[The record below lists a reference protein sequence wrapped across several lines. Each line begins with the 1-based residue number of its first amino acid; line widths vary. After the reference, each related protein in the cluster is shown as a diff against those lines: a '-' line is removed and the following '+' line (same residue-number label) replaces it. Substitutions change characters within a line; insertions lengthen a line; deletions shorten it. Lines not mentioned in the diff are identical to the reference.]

1 MSVKIV
7 IADDHPLIAEGIK
20 NAIETNKKFNV
31 VKIVSNGKEAISYVE
46 NNLVD
51 LLLLD
56 IDMPIM
62 NGIECAEK
70 LIAQDK
76 DIKIAILSMHEDPF
90 IVKKVMNLGVKSYM
104 LKTIS
109 NNELLFAIEKII
121 AGENYFNADITKAI
135 LEKKE
140 SLFVSSKFH
149 QKSPLLDE
157 LTKREKEIIKNIS
170 LGLTSQEIADKLFIS
185 FKTVDT
191 HRTNI
196 MRKLDVHNVVS
207 LVRFAIKNGLS

>member
-56 IDMPIM
+56 IDMPII

-70 LIAQDK
+70 LITQDK

-140 SLFVSSKFH
+140 SLFVSSKFD

>member
-20 NAIETNKKFNV
+20 NVIETNKKFNV

-56 IDMPIM
+56 IDMPII

-70 LIAQDK
+70 LITQDK

-140 SLFVSSKFH
+140 SLFVSSKFD